1 MKNANKQL
9 HFKLSMT
16 KLKSCHVNN
25 IYVMAPRQTSYI
37 GPKILPTQISKSNIT
52 HIYTYNIMSI
62 HDYKP

>member
-16 KLKSCHVNN
+16 ELKTGHVNN
-25 IYVMAPRQTSYI
+25 MYVMAPRQTSYS
-37 GPKILPTQISKSNIT
+37 GPKILPTQISKSKTTNM
-52 HIYTYNIMSI
+52 YTYNIMSI